1 LFLTNEIGYNKK
13 YAMENDRLDQQRLK
27 NGMVIL
33 GEPMD
38 GVESVSFCFLL
49 PAGNAFYP
57 AGCCG
62 AGKVIADWILRGAG
76 NRNNRQHN
84 EALDA
89 IGVHRGGSVSEEH
102 FSVTASLE
110 AGNLAAAVDLYADM
124 LICPALEDQEF
135 EPSRQLALHEL
146 AGLDDDPQHKV
157 MLLTKEQFY
166 PSPWNNPAE
175 GLAKDLEELTPQQ
188 CRDFIRTR
196 FDWSQCIFSVAGKYD
211 FSAVCDLLER
221 RFANLTPSAN
231 PRPACGNRGVRYT
244 HEKNEGAQVH
254 IGMMAQAPTIR
265 DSRYYDILAAVSV
278 LSGGMS
284 SRLFTEVREKRG
296 LCYAVGARYHS
307 LKDTAGISCYTGT
320 MPDKAQEAY
329 DVITEQFR
337 TLQQGIQEDELQ
349 RSKTGFKSKLIMQT
363 ESTQARSAGIAGD
376 YSYFGRVRPISYIR
390 QKIDSITV
398 SSVLD
403 FLRANPFNVF
413 TVATIGPK
421 EIKS

>member
-1 LFLTNEIGYNKK
+1 MTKE
-13 YAMENDRLDQQRLK
+13 RLDQHRLK
-27 NGMVIL
+27 NGMIIL

-38 GVESVSFCFLL
+38 EVESVSFCFLL

-62 AGKVIADWILRGAG
+62 AGKVISDWIQRGAG
-76 NRNNRQHN
+76 KRNNRQFN
-84 EALDA
+84 DALDE
-89 IGVHRGGSVSEEH
+89 IGVHSGGSVSEEH
-102 FSVTASLE
+102 FTLTAALE
-110 AGNLAAAVDLYADM
+110 AGNLAAAMNLYADM
-124 LICPALEDQEF
+124 LICPTLEDQEF

-166 PSPWNNPAE
+166 PSPWNSPAE
-175 GLAKDLEELTPQQ
+175 GRAKDLQELMPQQ
-188 CRDFIRTR
+188 CRDLIQTR

-211 FSAVCDLLER
+211 FSAVCDLLES
-221 RFANLTPSAN
+221 RFADLTPTAN
-231 PRPACGNRGVRYT
+231 PRPTCGSRGTRYI
-244 HEKNEGAQVH
+244 HQANEGAQVH
-254 IGMMAQAPTIR
+254 IGMMAQAPSNR
-265 DSRYYDILAAVSV
+265 DERYYDILAAVSV

-320 MPDKAQEAY
+320 MPEKAQEAFN
-329 DVITEQFR
+329 VIMEQFR
-337 TLQQGIQEDELQ
+337 MLQQGIQDDELQ
-349 RSKTGFKSKLIMQT
+349 RAKTGFKSKLIMQT
-363 ESTQARSAGIAGD
+363 ESTQARSASIAGD
-376 YSYFGRVRPISYIR
+376 YSYFGRVRPISEIR
-390 QKIDSITV
+390 RKIDLITV

-403 FLRANPFNVF
+403 FLCANPFNVF

-421 EIKS
+421 EIQS